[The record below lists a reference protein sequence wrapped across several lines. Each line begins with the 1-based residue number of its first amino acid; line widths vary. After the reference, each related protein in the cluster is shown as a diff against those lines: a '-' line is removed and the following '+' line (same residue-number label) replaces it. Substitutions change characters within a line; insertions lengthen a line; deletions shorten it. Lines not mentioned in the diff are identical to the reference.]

1 MARVTVR
8 SERGLRQRVEAGR
21 HVLTVDEPV
30 SAGGGDAGPDPYALL
45 LAALGACTSMT
56 LRLYADRKR
65 WPLEGVAVELSHSRV
80 HADDCAGCERP
91 DALIDRIERRI
102 ILSGP
107 LDAEQTA
114 RLGEIARKCP
124 VHKTLAA
131 GVSVVD
137 QVESIQKR
145 GDLDGTS

>member
-21 HVLTVDEPV
+21 HVFAVDEPV
-30 SAGGGDAGPDPYALL
+30 SAGGGDAGADPYALL

-56 LRLYADRKR
+56 LRVYADRKK
-65 WPLEGVAVELSHSRV
+65 WPLGEVVVELSHSRA

-91 DALIDRIERRI
+91 DARVDQIERRI
-102 ILSGP
+102 LLSGP

-114 RLGEIARKCP
+114 RLAEIARKCP
-124 VHKTLAA
+124 VHKTLTA
-131 GVSVVD
+131 GVNVVD
-137 QVESIQKR
+137 TVQV
-145 GDLDGTS
+145 L

>member
-1 MARVTVR
+1 MAQVTVR

-21 HVLTVDEPV
+21 HVLAVDEPV

-56 LRLYADRKR
+56 LRLYAQRKG
-65 WPLEGVAVELSHSRV
+65 WPLGDVVVELSHARV

-102 ILSGP
+102 VLSGSLTP
-107 LDAEQTA
+107 EQTA

-137 QVESIQKR
+137 QVVAV
-145 GDLDGTS
+145 

>member
-8 SERGLRQRVEAGR
+8 SERGLRQRIEAGR
-21 HVLTVDEPV
+21 HVLTADEPV
-30 SAGGGDAGPDPYALL
+30 SAGGGDSGPDPYALL

-56 LRLYADRKR
+56 LKLYAARKG
-65 WPLEGVAVELSHSRV
+65 WPLGDVVIDLEHSRV

-91 DALIDRIERRI
+91 DALVDRIQRRI
-102 ILSGP
+102 VLSGP
-107 LDAEQTA
+107 LAAEQTA
-114 RLGEIARKCP
+114 RLAEIARKCP

-137 QVESIQKR
+137 DVV
-145 GDLDGTS
+145 LV